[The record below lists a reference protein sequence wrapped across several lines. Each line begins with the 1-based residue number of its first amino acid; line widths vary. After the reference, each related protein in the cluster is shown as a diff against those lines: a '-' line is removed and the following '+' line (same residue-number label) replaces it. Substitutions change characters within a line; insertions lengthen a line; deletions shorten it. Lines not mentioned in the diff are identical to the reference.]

1 MASIKRKYID
11 SHWLVFIFQGAVAL
25 IFGCLALFTSSEKS
39 QNLIPMIGVAL
50 LALAVVEFAN
60 SLQRSRN
67 KHGWLVA
74 TLVALFD
81 AGFGVTL
88 VTLTNASMATH
99 LCLLAAYTILRGAF
113 ELLLGFRT
121 TVDPTD
127 RFIWILCGLCG
138 IVFGFAI
145 LNSGHLANVD
155 FVRFFGAYMLIFG
168 VSSLIYGNHNHVQQ
182 REVYGSGKAVESGK
196 KTNVNVTKKSAK
208 NSTKASR
215 KTSKKA

>member
-25 IFGCLALFTSSEKS
+25 IFGCLTLFTASERS
-39 QNLIPMIGVAL
+39 QNLIPVIGVAL

-67 KHGWLVA
+67 KHGWLVS

-81 AGFGVTL
+81 AGFGLTL
-88 VTLTNASMATH
+88 VMLMNEGMAVH
-99 LCLLAAYTILRGAF
+99 LCLLAAYTIIRGVF
-113 ELLLGFRT
+113 ELILGFRT

-127 RFIWILCGLCG
+127 RFVWLLCGLCG
-138 IVFGFAI
+138 IVFGFVI

-168 VSSLIYGNHNHVQQ
+168 ISSLIYGNHNHVQQ
-182 REVYGSGKAVESGK
+182 REVYGSKGKAIEAEKRSLAKTARKSGR
-196 KTNVNVTKKSAK
+196 KTAKKS
-208 NSTKASR
+208 
-215 KTSKKA
+215 